1 LGEDGSHGAG
11 RGDRERQALGPL
23 SRGAAMERAVFVY
36 TTWPT
41 SAEAEAAGRA
51 LVERRLAACVNILP
65 GMISH
70 YRWQGKIER
79 AEEAVMIVK
88 TRASL
93 ASAVSDAVKD
103 LHSYDT
109 PAILV

>member
-1 LGEDGSHGAG
+1 MD
-11 RGDRERQALGPL
+11 
-23 SRGAAMERAVFVY
+23 RAVFVY
-36 TTWPT
+36 TTWPAT
-41 SAEAEAAGRA
+41 ADAEAAGRT

-70 YRWQGKIER
+70 YRWEGKVER
-79 AEEAVMIVK
+79 AEETVMIIK

-93 ASAVSDAVKD
+93 AGAVSDAVKE

-109 PAILV
+109 PAIVVLPLETVEKSYLGWLLAETDPAAK

>member
-1 LGEDGSHGAG
+1 
-11 RGDRERQALGPL
+11 
-23 SRGAAMERAVFVY
+23 MERAVFVY

-41 SAEAEAAGRA
+41 TVEAEAAGRT

-70 YRWQGKIER
+70 YRWEGKIER

-109 PAILV
+109 PAILVMPLESVEKGYFAWLLAETDGIAP

>member
-1 LGEDGSHGAG
+1 MD
-11 RGDRERQALGPL
+11 
-23 SRGAAMERAVFVY
+23 RAVFVY

-41 SAEAEAAGRA
+41 TVEAEAAGRA

-70 YRWQGKIER
+70 YRWEGKVER
-79 AEEAVMIVK
+79 AEETVMIIK

-93 ASAVSDAVKD
+93 ADAVSDAVKE

-109 PAILV
+109 PAIVVLPLESVEKGYLGWLLAETDDMAK